1 MLNEERSITLI
12 KIIMIW
18 FLGFACGA
26 PFMNFLVNIKYGS
39 SVIVPLIN
47 FLLMAT
53 ISGVG
58 LFILMKKKNSG
69 E

>member
-1 MLNEERSITLI
+1 
-12 KIIMIW
+12 MIW

-39 SVIVPLIN
+39 SVIIPLIN
-47 FLLMAT
+47 FLLMAI

-58 LFILMKKKNSG
+58 LFLLLKKKGSV

>member
-1 MLNEERSITLI
+1 MLNQERSLTLV

-39 SVIVPLIN
+39 SVIIPLIN
-47 FLLMAT
+47 FLLMAI

-58 LFILMKKKNSG
+58 LFLLLKKKGSV